1 MPLLS
6 LEDAMKVYKHSFIK
20 NPKFGMDL
28 YRDDIE
34 IEGVVILEKNMSL
47 QKNTP
52 LKFEFY
58 ALLLCLEGESIRHL
72 NQYSY
77 TIKKHS
83 LQLIPPNTIYSFE
96 NITET
101 TEIYILLFSESYV
114 KVNRDHHY
122 TQWIQELFDFHCNDF
137 SPIMLP
143 ASMYSRV
150 LNLYQDINSE
160 LHEKQE
166 GYHSLVRLIIL
177 KLLIFLKR
185 EKNTQDTSC
194 KTFTTR
200 AEQLVHLYLDLIE
213 KNFLTHKKVSD
224 YAKILDVSTK
234 HLSETIKE
242 TLGKNALSCIHY
254 RVFKESL
261 YLLEYTN
268 LSIAQIASNLA
279 FQTPSEFSRFF
290 KSHSK
295 ITPKAFRLNILH

>member
-6 LEDAMKVYKHSFIK
+6 LEDAIKVYKYSFVK
-20 NPKFGMDL
+20 NPRFGMDL
-28 YRDDIE
+28 YRDDVE
-34 IEGVVILEKNMSL
+34 LEGVAILEKDVYL
-47 QKNTP
+47 KKNTP
-52 LKFEFY
+52 LKFDFY
-58 ALLLCLEGESIRHL
+58 ALLLCIDGETYRHL

-77 TIKKHS
+77 TITKHS
-83 LQLIPPNTIYSFE
+83 LQLIPPNTLYSFE

-114 KVNRDHHY
+114 KDNKEHHY
-122 TQWIQELFDFHCNDF
+122 TQGIQEIFNFHCNDF

-150 LNLYQDINSE
+150 LNLYQDINNE
-160 LHEKQE
+160 LHERQE

-185 EKNTQDTSC
+185 EKNIQETSR
-194 KTFTTR
+194 KTFKTR
-200 AEQLVHLYLDLIE
+200 AEKLTHLYLDLIE
-213 KNFLTHKKVSD
+213 RHFLTYKKVSD
-224 YAKILDVSTK
+224 YAKLLDVSTK

-268 LSIAQIASNLA
+268 LSIAQIASNLT

-290 KSHSK
+290 KSHSQ
-295 ITPKAFRLNILH
+295 ITPKTFRLNILH